1 MSTDSSSN
9 ANSRSTLAQFAPS
22 AAVTERRRFLQLFA
36 AIAAQ
41 LAQSC
46 GPRAVLSSDSGD
58 ATSDA
63 AAPDATDS
71 SAEPPA
77 HVTGLP
83 TLGGAPDT
91 LAGHAIACLCDTVIP
106 GAHRDPTGAPGA
118 IDAGVPALFFDR
130 ALPAAALVGLI
141 RVVLDSVATE
151 VAGRPFARITV
162 EQRESALQLALD
174 RVPEAEFAVQ
184 LVRLGY
190 FASSVAARHLGYPG
204 PNPGYR
210 SDPDFSFGEAPLA
223 REVTLATDGNYP

>member
-1 MSTDSSSN
+1 MSTDSSPRM
-9 ANSRSTLAQFAPS
+9 ALPQLVPS
-22 AAVTERRRFLQLFA
+22 AASAERRRFLQLFA
-36 AIAAQ
+36 ALAAQ
-41 LAQSC
+41 LAQAC

-58 ATSDA
+58 ATSDGA
-63 AAPDATDS
+63 DTDATDS
-71 SAEPPA
+71 SAAPPA

-83 TLGGAPDT
+83 MLGGAPDT
-91 LAGHAIACLCDTVIP
+91 LVGHAIACLCDTVIP

-118 IDAGVPALFFDR
+118 IDARVPALFFDR

-141 RVVLDSVATE
+141 RVVLDGVASE
-151 VAGRPFARITV
+151 VGGRPFARLSI
-162 EQRESALQLALD
+162 EQRETALQLALD

-190 FASSVAARHLGYPG
+190 FASPVAARHLGYPG